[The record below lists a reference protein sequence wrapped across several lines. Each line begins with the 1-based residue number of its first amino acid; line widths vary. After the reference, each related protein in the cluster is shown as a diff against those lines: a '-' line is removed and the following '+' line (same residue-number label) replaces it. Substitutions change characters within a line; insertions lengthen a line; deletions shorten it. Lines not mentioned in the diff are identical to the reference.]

1 MKYFVQ
7 DVIDEID
14 RISKGGL
21 MFNLEGVNL
30 DSFHLKKELRRFMLK
45 EDSDTITDMELGL
58 ILNAGSDTAI
68 NGEQK
73 EKLTEALASDKLF
86 FNIKVVN
93 EGSTAL
99 LIIRNN
105 VGFAIYPDSSY
116 KLLSKLSYDA
126 FRIPEKKKV
135 FTMPLDVYRHAKTVH
150 EKMIENDAVLKL
162 YFASIYDNLI
172 IWSE

>member
-14 RISKGGL
+14 ILSKGGVRID
-21 MFNLEGVNL
+21 LEGVNL
-30 DSFHLKKELRRFMLK
+30 DSFHLKKELRRFMLS
-45 EDSDTITDMELGL
+45 EDSDTINDMELGL
-58 ILNAGSDTAI
+58 ILNSGSDTAI

-73 EKLTEALASDKLF
+73 EKIIEALACDKLF

-105 VGFAIYPDSSY
+105 VGFAIYPDSNY
-116 KLLSKLSYDA
+116 KLLSKLSYDV
-126 FRIPEKKKV
+126 FRIPEKKQA
-135 FTMPLDVYRHAKTVH
+135 FTMPLDVYRHAKIVH

-162 YFASIYDNLI
+162 YFASIFDNLI